1 VAEAGAIA
9 ESTPRAE
16 TRRRRLNRGL
26 RFTREGRFF
35 VLVTLGVGAAAVN
48 TGNNLLYLVL
58 GLMLS
63 LILVSGVLS
72 DLVLLRVEGLRH
84 LPARAFV
91 GTPMLVELVL
101 RNEKG
106 RLPSFSLEV
115 EDVAEGARAERRCYF
130 LKVEPSGEQRAT
142 YRREAERRGVLR
154 FTSLRISTRYPFGL
168 FDKWR
173 IVSLPGE
180 LLVYPRLDR
189 TARAPELAAGL
200 RSGTEQ
206 RARGTGTEPAGLRE
220 YREGDEAR
228 SLHGRRSAALGRL
241 VVREREREASHTLVV
256 SLDNAIPEG
265 EAHEVALERAIS
277 RAAGMLVDAHERG
290 ASVEV
295 LARGSA
301 SPRVPAGAP
310 IDPVLAF
317 LARLS
322 AVRPEGAPPLPRA
335 DVRVVPEPERAT

>member
-1 VAEAGAIA
+1 MAEAAA
-9 ESTPRAE
+9 TPEPRAAA
-16 TRRRRLNRGL
+16 RRRRLSNRGL

-84 LPARAFV
+84 LPARAFA

-115 EDVAEGARAERRCYF
+115 EDVAEGAPTERRCYF

-142 YRREAERRGVLR
+142 YRRETARRGVLR

-173 IVSLPGE
+173 IATLPGE
-180 LLVYPRLDR
+180 LLVYPRVDR
-189 TARAPELAAGL
+189 TARAPELASGL
-200 RSGTEQ
+200 RSGTEE
-206 RARGTGTEPAGLRE
+206 RARGSGTEPAGLRE

-241 VVREREREASHTLVV
+241 VVREREREASRTLV
-256 SLDNAIPEG
+256 LAIDNAIAPG
-265 EAHEVALERAIS
+265 LAHEAAFERAIS

-290 ASVEV
+290 AAVEV
-295 LARGSA
+295 LARGSG
-301 SPRVPAGAP
+301 SPRVPPGAP
-310 IDPVLAF
+310 IDPVLAY

-322 AVRPEGAPPLPRA
+322 TVAPTNAPPLPRA
-335 DVRVVPEPERAT
+335 DLVVAPEAAS